1 MNKIVDHTNNR
12 INETITRLQI
22 VESCNISIDK
32 YTQVKITDKIK
43 LDALFGLMY
52 FRGFLYVNLHLTD
65 LASPEYLSIDETL
78 YPMRK
83 QIAFRQYNPKK
94 PHRYGRL
101 WKSLNDAR
109 LPYTYKSVPYAPK
122 PHALEI
128 DLDYII

>member
-22 VESCNISIDK
+22 VESYNISIDK
-32 YTQVKITDKIK
+32 YTRVKITDKIE

-52 FRGFLYVNLHLTD
+52 FRGLLCVNLRLTD
-65 LASPEYLSIDETL
+65 VASPEYLSTDETL
-78 YPMRK
+78 YPMR
-83 QIAFRQYNPKK
+83 QQTAFRQYNPKK

-109 LPYTYKSVPYAPK
+109 LPYTYKSVPYVQK
-122 PHALEI
+122 PQAMEM
-128 DLDYII
+128 DLGHIV